1 MAFLCETPAEKGS
14 CPGQDY
20 KMEKADG
27 KKKKITIF
35 LHYLRHLLLC
45 FKGLE
50 LV

>member
-27 KKKKITIF
+27 KGKKSQVF
-35 LHYLRHLLLC
+35 AL
-45 FKGLE
+45 FKALPAMF
-50 LV
+50 